1 MSKSQTKTYAGFWQ
15 RAKAFALDYVIILL
29 YLAAITLLLL
39 LVNSWIGINECFFA
53 ERVRAQVSA
62 FILVTLPVTLYFAL
76 SESSARQASW
86 GKQRLRLK
94 VIDSDGNRIG
104 IRRSLARTWLKFIP
118 WELSH
123 TLIWDINFQTNINAS
138 FINIGFV
145 MVYGLIGLNLASLL
159 LSKTHQ
165 TLYDF
170 IAGTRV
176 EKLSA

>member
-1 MSKSQTKTYAGFWQ
+1 MSNSQTKAYAGFW
-15 RAKAFALDYVIILL
+15 RRLGAFALDYVIILL

-39 LVNSWIGINECFFA
+39 LVNSFFGMNEWLFA

-62 FILVTLPVTLYFAL
+62 FLLVTLPVTLYFAF

-86 GKQRLRLK
+86 GKRRIGLK
-94 VIDSDGNRIG
+94 VIDTNGNRIG
-104 IRRSLARTWLKFIP
+104 VWRSLARTLLKFIP

-123 TLIWDINFQTNINAS
+123 TLIWEINFQTNINPTL
-138 FINIGFV
+138 INIGFV
-145 MVYGLIGLNLASLL
+145 TVYGLTGLNLASFLF
-159 LSKTHQ
+159 SKTRQ

-176 EKLSA
+176 EKLSG